1 MFTFYATSLFCL
13 QNILSIN
20 ASLWKLPPH
29 FSYFQEDI
37 KIYIKSS
44 NKKATLK
51 LWMYAHFLV
60 FLYNFV
66 FNN

>member
-1 MFTFYATSLFCL
+1 MKVT
-13 QNILSIN
+13 
-20 ASLWKLPPH
+20 PH